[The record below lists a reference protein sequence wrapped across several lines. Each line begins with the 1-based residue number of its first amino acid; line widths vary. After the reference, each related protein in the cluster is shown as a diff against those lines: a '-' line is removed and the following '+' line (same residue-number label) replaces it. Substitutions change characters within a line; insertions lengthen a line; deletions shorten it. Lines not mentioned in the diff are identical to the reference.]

1 MRTVLLLGG
10 LWLLVIGAAVAQVLP
25 AAAPAPASSASS
37 EAMAAS
43 AAAPAASA
51 ASAIDQA
58 PAAAASSVTFAPVVV
73 VEPPPARRVA
83 APWFDDALGPDP
95 AAWRYSAALEALA
108 ASGQADALRRV
119 LLRRHVA
126 QALGDAATLTQTVRQ
141 ALAEGEGLPPPDR
154 DADLRGRWIELVNRH
169 LQAAATPAG
178 LPLPPELEA
187 DAARLREAA
196 PGLWSLHAADGT
208 LRSRIWWLLLH
219 NRATVPL
226 ALAEFRV
233 RAPAGPEATVWD
245 CALPRYAETNLVAPG
260 RATAYLCRGS
270 AATGTPRGWTDLAG
284 QVRAGRP
291 PPLRLEPVDLSDANA
306 VQRLYGRLEGPLKA
320 EAEALARRLPGPSAS
335 AAAAAQTRAAGGAG
349 VPGDSRSW
357 AERARLAG
365 LAMVG
370 MALYALLVAA
380 LGRRTAITVN
390 VLLLTALALA
400 AAFNGLPASWS
411 LLPTVDLRAPAGLLR
426 PLLMAL
432 AAPVLATAALAVV
445 YELLFGPNIGLLR
458 AAGQGV
464 GGRLADAVM
473 DRVFR
478 GRLG

>member
-25 AAAPAPASSASS
+25 AAAPASSASS

-43 AAAPAASA
+43 AAAPAAPA

-95 AAWRYSAALEALA
+95 VAWRYSAALEALA

-126 QALGDAATLTQTVRQ
+126 QALGDAATPTQTVRQ

-233 RAPAGPEATVWD
+233 RVPAGPEATVWD
-245 CALPRYAETNLVAPG
+245 CVLPRYAETNLVAPG

-270 AATGTPRGWTDLAG
+270 AVTGTPRGWTDLAG

-291 PPLRLEPVDLSDANA
+291 PPLRLEPVDLSDATA
-306 VQRLYGRLEGPLKA
+306 VQRLYSRLEGPLKA
-320 EAEALARRLPGPSAS
+320 EAEALARRLPGAPTSSAATASGLPAALPASAS
-335 AAAAAQTRAAGGAG
+335 
-349 VPGDSRSW
+349 GDGRRW
-357 AERARLAG
+357 VERARLVA
-365 LAMVG
+365 LAMAG

-400 AAFNGLPASWS
+400 AVFKGLPASWA
-411 LLPTVDLRAPAGLLR
+411 LLPTVDLRAPGGLLR